1 MAKSKNGKINKA
13 QAIRD
18 YFAQNP
24 KATNKEVMEG
34 LGQKGIKVSYNQ
46 VYFIKM
52 KGKAKKRKAN
62 RAKAV
67 GASKAMGLSNPVD
80 LILEVRKLAHN
91 AGGVK
96 NLKLLVDALAD

>member
-1 MAKSKNGKINKA
+1 MAKKINKA

-18 YFAQNP
+18 YFGQNP

-67 GASKAMGLSNPVD
+67 GASKLLGVANPVE
-80 LILEVRKLAHN
+80 LILQVRHLASS
-91 AGGVK
+91 AGGIK
-96 NLKLLVDALAD
+96 HLKLLVDALAE